1 MECKPI
7 NVLLIEDDEEVYH
20 ITRNILSK
28 IKKPAVE
35 LDWVA
40 EYEDARQAMSEQRHK
55 VYFLDYRLGEHNGL
69 DLLHEALE
77 HGCRSPII
85 MLTGAGDH
93 HIDVEAMK
101 AGAADYLV
109 KGRIDATIME
119 RSLRYALERK
129 QAEKALYAEK
139 ERLGV
144 TLRSIGEGVITTD
157 KNGHIELM
165 NTEAEKLTGW
175 SLTEAVGKPLTRVFN
190 ILNERTREPCQN
202 PVEQVLTSNRTVKLE
217 NHTILLSKD
226 GHERHIADTSA
237 PIHDKDNQI
246 IGVVVAFRDVTES
259 QKVERELQKASRI
272 ESLGIL
278 AGGIAH
284 DFNNLLTVI
293 LGNAQLAK
301 MRQGC
306 EGEVLENLARIE
318 MASYRAKDLTKKF
331 LSFAKG
337 AKPIKKSAAISDLIF
352 EAAQFALSGAN
363 SRCEN
368 NLQTDL
374 WPVEIDQGLIGQ
386 ALNNLFINANQA
398 MPKGGVISVEA
409 QNTVIKQNESLPL
422 NPGKYVKITIQD
434 HGEGIPPEN
443 LDKIFDP
450 YFTTKTEGSG
460 LGLATT
466 YSIIL
471 NHDGY
476 IQAESEVGVGTTFY
490 IYLPA
495 SEKKVRSRNQR
506 EEKII
511 PGKGRILVMD
521 DEKSITDIATK
532 LLSKLGYEVTTAADG
547 VEAINLVKKA
557 DKIKR
562 PFDAVILDLTVPGG
576 MGGAETIQKIHEIA
590 PQVKAIVSSG
600 YSNDPVMS
608 EYKQHGFTAVIP
620 KPYELSQLTKILQ
633 KVILTHLTKAF
644 KN

>member
-1 MECKPI
+1 MEWNPI
-7 NVLLIEDDEEVYH
+7 NVLLIEDDEEDYL

-28 IKKPAVE
+28 IKKPAVK

-40 EYEDARQAMSEQRHK
+40 EYEDARQAMSEQRHN
-55 VYFLDYRLGEHNGL
+55 VYSLDYRLGEHNGL

-165 NTEAEKLTGW
+165 NAEAEKLTGW

-190 ILNERTREPCQN
+190 ILNERTCEPYQN

-226 GHERHIADTSA
+226 GHERHIADSSA

-318 MASYRAKDLTKKF
+318 MASCRAKDLTKKF
-331 LSFAKG
+331 LTFAKG

-363 SRCEN
+363 SHCEN
-368 NLQTDL
+368 NLQADL
-374 WPVEIDQGLIGQ
+374 WPVEIDHGLIGQ

-422 NPGKYVKITIQD
+422 NPGKYVKVTIQD
-434 HGEGIPPEN
+434 HGVGIPPEN

-460 LGLATT
+460 LGLAAT

-547 VEAINLVKKA
+547 VEAIKLVKKA
-557 DKIKR
+557 NKFKR

-576 MGGAETIQKIHEIA
+576 MGGAETIRKIHEIA

-608 EYKQHGFTAVIP
+608 DYKQHGFTAVIP